1 MPKFKIRPQL
11 DFSFETCGAGLFD
24 YHHSMNSL
32 NINGSIFIAGPPCSG
47 KSTTGKLLALKLD
60 LPFRDLDTI
69 IEVTASKSIP
79 DIFSQFREEG
89 FRRLESEA
97 LTSLLSTPERVVV
110 ALGGG
115 CLLENSN
122 LISVR
127 KKGILITLTA
137 SDDELLK
144 RRIAQKGNRP
154 LAEDDT
160 AFIELLKNRREHYNS
175 LPNRI
180 DTSDITPAETVLRI
194 ISILG
199 S

>member
-1 MPKFKIRPQL
+1 
-11 DFSFETCGAGLFD
+11 
-24 YHHSMNSL
+24 MNNL
-32 NINGSIFIAGPPCSG
+32 NINGSIFVTGPPCSG

-69 IEVTASKSIP
+69 IEETASMSIP
-79 DIFSQFREEG
+79 DIFNQFNEEG

-97 LTSLLSTPERVVV
+97 LTSLLSTPESVVV

-127 KKGILITLTA
+127 NKGILITLTA

-144 RRIAQKGNRP
+144 RRITQKGNRP

-160 AFIELLKNRREHYNS
+160 AFIELLENRREHYNA

-180 DTSDITPAETVLRI
+180 DTSDITPAETVLEI
-194 ISILG
+194 MLVLG
-199 S
+199 AGPNI